1 MSRVRRGNKRLLRRK
16 KILRQAKGYWGTKS
30 KLHKAAKQQ
39 VLKSLA
45 YAYRDRRQKKR
56 QFRRLWIIRIA
67 AAARQHGCSYSRLIH
82 GLNKAGVSL
91 TEKCLRIWRCVIR
104 RPSRKLCGRPK
115 RRSPPTISPPLKR
128 INEGHE
134 ILPGQ
139 SSSFVGRVLSRPGAR
154 FWSRRAL

>member
-39 VLKSLA
+39 VLKSLT

-82 GLNKAGVSL
+82 GLNKAGLSL
-91 TEKCLRIWRCVIR
+91 N
-104 RPSRKLCGRPK
+104 RKVLADLAVRDQKAFEEIVRTAQEAVATHPQA
-115 RRSPPTISPPLKR
+115 PL
-128 INEGHE
+128 E
-134 ILPGQ
+134 
-139 SSSFVGRVLSRPGAR
+139 AT
-154 FWSRRAL
+154 

>member
-82 GLNKAGVSL
+82 GLDKAGMSL
-91 TEKCLRIWRCVIR
+91 N
-104 RPSRKLCGRPK
+104 RKVLADLAVRDQKAFEEIVRTAQAAVATHPQ
-115 RRSPPTISPPLKR
+115 PPL
-128 INEGHE
+128 E
-134 ILPGQ
+134 
-139 SSSFVGRVLSRPGAR
+139 AT
-154 FWSRRAL
+154 

>member
-39 VLKSLA
+39 VLKSLT

-82 GLNKAGVSL
+82 GLNKAGLSL
-91 TEKCLRIWRCVIR
+91 N
-104 RPSRKLCGRPK
+104 RKVLADLAVRDSKAFEEIVRTAQEAVATHPQ
-115 RRSPPTISPPLKR
+115 PPL
-128 INEGHE
+128 E
-134 ILPGQ
+134 
-139 SSSFVGRVLSRPGAR
+139 AT
-154 FWSRRAL
+154 

>member
-16 KILRQAKGYWGTKS
+16 KILKQAKGYWGTKS

-39 VLKSLA
+39 LLKSLA

-91 TEKCLRIWRCVIR
+91 N
-104 RPSRKLCGRPK
+104 RKVLADLAVRDQKAFADIVRTAQEAVATHPQ
-115 RRSPPTISPPLKR
+115 SPLEA
-128 INEGHE
+128 N
-134 ILPGQ
+134 
-139 SSSFVGRVLSRPGAR
+139 
-154 FWSRRAL
+154 

>member
-39 VLKSLA
+39 VLKSLT

-82 GLNKAGVSL
+82 GLNKAGMSL
-91 TEKCLRIWRCVIR
+91 N
-104 RPSRKLCGRPK
+104 RKVLADLAVRDQKAFEEIVRTAQEAVATHPQ
-115 RRSPPTISPPLKR
+115 PPLEA
-128 INEGHE
+128 N
-134 ILPGQ
+134 
-139 SSSFVGRVLSRPGAR
+139 
-154 FWSRRAL
+154 

>member
-39 VLKSLA
+39 ILRSLA

-67 AAARQHGCSYSRLIH
+67 AAARQHGYSYSRLIH
-82 GLNKAGVSL
+82 GLNKAGMSL
-91 TEKCLRIWRCVIR
+91 N
-104 RPSRKLCGRPK
+104 RKVLADLAVRDSKAFEEIVRTAQEAVATHPQ
-115 RRSPPTISPPLKR
+115 PPL
-128 INEGHE
+128 E
-134 ILPGQ
+134 
-139 SSSFVGRVLSRPGAR
+139 AT
-154 FWSRRAL
+154 

>member
-39 VLKSLA
+39 VLKSLT

-82 GLNKAGVSL
+82 GLNKAGMSL
-91 TEKCLRIWRCVIR
+91 N
-104 RPSRKLCGRPK
+104 RKVLADLAVRDSKAFEEIVRTAQAAVATHPQA
-115 RRSPPTISPPLKR
+115 PL
-128 INEGHE
+128 E
-134 ILPGQ
+134 
-139 SSSFVGRVLSRPGAR
+139 AT
-154 FWSRRAL
+154 

>member
-39 VLKSLA
+39 VLRSLA

-91 TEKCLRIWRCVIR
+91 N
-104 RPSRKLCGRPK
+104 RKVLADLAVRDQKAFEQIVRTAQEAVATHPQ
-115 RRSPPTISPPLKR
+115 PPLEA
-128 INEGHE
+128 N
-134 ILPGQ
+134 
-139 SSSFVGRVLSRPGAR
+139 
-154 FWSRRAL
+154 

>member
-91 TEKCLRIWRCVIR
+91 N
-104 RPSRKLCGRPK
+104 RKVLADLAVRDQKAFEQIVRTAQEAVATHPQ
-115 RRSPPTISPPLKR
+115 PPLEA
-128 INEGHE
+128 N
-134 ILPGQ
+134 
-139 SSSFVGRVLSRPGAR
+139 
-154 FWSRRAL
+154 

>member
-39 VLKSLA
+39 VLKSLT

-82 GLNKAGVSL
+82 GLNKAGLSL
-91 TEKCLRIWRCVIR
+91 N
-104 RPSRKLCGRPK
+104 RKILADLAVRDSKAFEEIVRTAQEAVATHPQ
-115 RRSPPTISPPLKR
+115 PPL
-128 INEGHE
+128 E
-134 ILPGQ
+134 
-139 SSSFVGRVLSRPGAR
+139 AT
-154 FWSRRAL
+154 

>member
-82 GLNKAGVSL
+82 GLNKAGMSL
-91 TEKCLRIWRCVIR
+91 N
-104 RPSRKLCGRPK
+104 RKVLADLAVRDQKAFEEIVRTAQAAVATHPQ
-115 RRSPPTISPPLKR
+115 PPL
-128 INEGHE
+128 E
-134 ILPGQ
+134 
-139 SSSFVGRVLSRPGAR
+139 AT
-154 FWSRRAL
+154 

>member
-82 GLNKAGVSL
+82 GLNKAGMSL
-91 TEKCLRIWRCVIR
+91 N
-104 RPSRKLCGRPK
+104 RKVLADLAVRDSKAFEEIVRTAQAAVATHPQ
-115 RRSPPTISPPLKR
+115 PPL
-128 INEGHE
+128 E
-134 ILPGQ
+134 
-139 SSSFVGRVLSRPGAR
+139 AT
-154 FWSRRAL
+154 

>member
-39 VLKSLA
+39 ILRSLA

-67 AAARQHGCSYSRLIH
+67 AAARQHGYSYSRLIH
-82 GLNKAGVSL
+82 GLNKAGMSL
-91 TEKCLRIWRCVIR
+91 N
-104 RPSRKLCGRPK
+104 RKVLADLAVRDSK
-115 RRSPPTISPPLKR
+115 AFEEIVRTAQEAVATHSPPPP
-128 INEGHE
+128 
-134 ILPGQ
+134 
-139 SSSFVGRVLSRPGAR
+139 
-154 FWSRRAL
+154 

>member
-82 GLNKAGVSL
+82 GLNKAGMSL
-91 TEKCLRIWRCVIR
+91 N
-104 RPSRKLCGRPK
+104 RKVLADLAVRDQKAFEEIVRTAQEAVATHPQ
-115 RRSPPTISPPLKR
+115 PPLEA
-128 INEGHE
+128 N
-134 ILPGQ
+134 
-139 SSSFVGRVLSRPGAR
+139 
-154 FWSRRAL
+154 

>member
-39 VLKSLA
+39 VLKSLT

-82 GLNKAGVSL
+82 GLNKAGMSL
-91 TEKCLRIWRCVIR
+91 N
-104 RPSRKLCGRPK
+104 RKVLADLAVRDSKAFEEIVRTAQEAVATHPQ
-115 RRSPPTISPPLKR
+115 PPL
-128 INEGHE
+128 E
-134 ILPGQ
+134 
-139 SSSFVGRVLSRPGAR
+139 AT
-154 FWSRRAL
+154 

>member
-39 VLKSLA
+39 VLKSLT

-82 GLNKAGVSL
+82 GLNKAGLSL
-91 TEKCLRIWRCVIR
+91 N
-104 RPSRKLCGRPK
+104 RKVLADLAVRDQKAFEEIVRTAQEAVATHPQ
-115 RRSPPTISPPLKR
+115 PPP
-128 INEGHE
+128 
-134 ILPGQ
+134 
-139 SSSFVGRVLSRPGAR
+139 
-154 FWSRRAL
+154 

>member
-16 KILRQAKGYWGTKS
+16 KILKQAKGYWGTKS

-39 VLKSLA
+39 VLKSLT

-82 GLNKAGVSL
+82 GLNKAGLSL
-91 TEKCLRIWRCVIR
+91 N
-104 RPSRKLCGRPK
+104 RKVLADLAVRDSKAFEEIVRTAQEAVATHPQ
-115 RRSPPTISPPLKR
+115 PPL
-128 INEGHE
+128 E
-134 ILPGQ
+134 
-139 SSSFVGRVLSRPGAR
+139 AT
-154 FWSRRAL
+154 

>member
-82 GLNKAGVSL
+82 GLNKAGISL
-91 TEKCLRIWRCVIR
+91 N
-104 RPSRKLCGRPK
+104 RKVLADLAVRDPK
-115 RRSPPTISPPLKR
+115 AFADIVRTAQEAVATNPQSPLEA
-128 INEGHE
+128 N
-134 ILPGQ
+134 
-139 SSSFVGRVLSRPGAR
+139 
-154 FWSRRAL
+154 

>member
-39 VLKSLA
+39 VLKSLT

-82 GLNKAGVSL
+82 GLNKAGLSL
-91 TEKCLRIWRCVIR
+91 N
-104 RPSRKLCGRPK
+104 RKVLADLAVRDQKAFEEIVRTAQAAVATHPQ
-115 RRSPPTISPPLKR
+115 PPL
-128 INEGHE
+128 E
-134 ILPGQ
+134 
-139 SSSFVGRVLSRPGAR
+139 AT
-154 FWSRRAL
+154 

>member
-39 VLKSLA
+39 VLKSLT

-82 GLNKAGVSL
+82 GLNKAGLSL
-91 TEKCLRIWRCVIR
+91 N
-104 RPSRKLCGRPK
+104 RKVLADLAVRDSKAFEEIVRTAQEAVAAHPQ
-115 RRSPPTISPPLKR
+115 PPL
-128 INEGHE
+128 E
-134 ILPGQ
+134 
-139 SSSFVGRVLSRPGAR
+139 AT
-154 FWSRRAL
+154 

>member
-39 VLKSLA
+39 VLKSLT

-82 GLNKAGVSL
+82 GLNKAGLSL
-91 TEKCLRIWRCVIR
+91 N
-104 RPSRKLCGRPK
+104 RKVLADLAVRDQKAFEEIVRTAQEAVATHPQ
-115 RRSPPTISPPLKR
+115 TPL
-128 INEGHE
+128 E
-134 ILPGQ
+134 
-139 SSSFVGRVLSRPGAR
+139 ST
-154 FWSRRAL
+154 

>member
-91 TEKCLRIWRCVIR
+91 N
-104 RPSRKLCGRPK
+104 RKVLADMAVRDQK
-115 RRSPPTISPPLKR
+115 AFEEIVRTAQEAVATHHQSPLEA
-128 INEGHE
+128 N
-134 ILPGQ
+134 
-139 SSSFVGRVLSRPGAR
+139 
-154 FWSRRAL
+154 

>member
-82 GLNKAGVSL
+82 GLNKAGMSL
-91 TEKCLRIWRCVIR
+91 N
-104 RPSRKLCGRPK
+104 RKVLADLAVRDQKAFEQIVRTAQEAVATHPQA
-115 RRSPPTISPPLKR
+115 PLEA
-128 INEGHE
+128 N
-134 ILPGQ
+134 
-139 SSSFVGRVLSRPGAR
+139 
-154 FWSRRAL
+154 